1 MTAGALPRLDWT
13 CWLTAVLENI
23 WFFDEKLKVQACGH
37 KNLKRTPNMGK
48 KHPQPVHLTTRKQ
61 LK

>member
-37 KNLKRTPNMGK
+37 KNLKRKVNS
-48 KHPQPVHLTTRKQ
+48 
-61 LK
+61 